1 MLYCFQPWTQELNR
15 LSSLT
20 PLSLSQSTNI
30 LLKEKLIVN
39 NCIFQKGTAVVVLLR
54 KIKGWKVTPQVL
66 INHSLGTKSRMPPFS
81 ASCVRFK
88 YFIQFGD
95 SDCHQIIFCFSLLL
109 CGHKIHLGLKNN
121 SLPNSRVNFKS
132 SRSSYLYQEQD
143 NPGSFFFS
151 SKWLV
156 LGQKKELSVVF
167 NN

>member
-1 MLYCFQPWTQELNR
+1 MLYCFQPWTQGLNR

-39 NCIFQKGTAVVVLLR
+39 NYIFQKSTAVVVLLR

-81 ASCVRFK
+81 ASCVHFK

-132 SRSSYLYQEQD
+132 SRSSCLYQEQD
-143 NPGSFFFS
+143 NPGSFFFF
-151 SKWLV
+151 LQMACIGV
-156 LGQKKELSVVF
+156 EEGVVCCF
-167 NN
+167 